1 MCGNHIEKTK
11 QWPPTAPNMYLRL
24 RAHMATAYAIITNLI
39 SVPIAAA
46 IGAFWTFGRSRFRY
60 RRQRAFWRFL
70 EEPTVLV
77 IGDLA
82 PEILLGT
89 LADALDD
96 MPGMQQDRQMII
108 DRVKNHLY
116 RQEIS
121 GLIGRGDLD
130 AMVKIL
136 TRIASMRLWSSPVV
150 LHPSQVYERKTQN
163 LILIGGKD
171 TNSLTSLIA
180 PRIGCQLESLIDSKG
195 HNVIRDLKLDQDYQV
210 TREAK
215 SDAEG
220 GILRRDYG
228 ILACGTNPY
237 NPERKV
243 ILLAGA
249 HGLGS
254 LAAAE
259 ICLSQKFEK
268 RLYYDL
274 LQFNGNFECLVS
286 YQRVDGGPDDGKVTI
301 DLELSRGLQLSTMNR

>member
-1 MCGNHIEKTK
+1 MNAG
-11 QWPPTAPNMYLRL
+11 YD
-24 RAHMATAYAIITNLI
+24 IIINLI
-39 SVPIAAA
+39 SAA
-46 IGAFWTFGRSRFRY
+46 IGAVAGAFWAFGRNKFRY

-89 LADALDD
+89 LADALEDVVD
-96 MPGMQQDRQMII
+96 THQGRQMII
-108 DRVKNHLY
+108 DRVMNHLY
-116 RQEIS
+116 TQEIS

-136 TRIASMRLWSSPVV
+136 ARIASMRFSSSPMV

-171 TNSLTSLIA
+171 TNPLTSVIA
-180 PRIGCQLESLIDSKG
+180 PRIGCQLESLINSQG
-195 HNVIRDLKLDQDYQV
+195 HNVVRDSKLGVDLQV
-210 TREAK
+210 TWQVIP
-215 SDAEG
+215 DAEG
-220 GILRRDYG
+220 VTLRRDYG
-228 ILACGTNPY
+228 ILAFGTNPY
-237 NPERKV
+237 NPERNV
-243 ILLAGA
+243 MLLAGA

-259 ICLSQKFEK
+259 ICLSRKFEK
-268 RLYYDL
+268 RLYNDL

-301 DLELSRGLQLSTMNR
+301 DLELSRGLQIPPTNR

>member
-1 MCGNHIEKTK
+1 
-11 QWPPTAPNMYLRL
+11 
-24 RAHMATAYAIITNLI
+24 
-39 SVPIAAA
+39 
-46 IGAFWTFGRSRFRY
+46 
-60 RRQRAFWRFL
+60 
-70 EEPTVLV
+70 
-77 IGDLA
+77 
-82 PEILLGT
+82 
-89 LADALDD
+89 
-96 MPGMQQDRQMII
+96 
-108 DRVKNHLY
+108 
-116 RQEIS
+116 
-121 GLIGRGDLD
+121 
-130 AMVKIL
+130 
-136 TRIASMRLWSSPVV
+136 MRLWSSPVV

>member
-1 MCGNHIEKTK
+1 M
-11 QWPPTAPNMYLRL
+11 TA
-24 RAHMATAYAIITNLI
+24 AYDIIINLVSAAIGG
-39 SVPIAAA
+39 V
-46 IGAFWTFGRSRFRY
+46 IGAFWAFGKSKFRY

-96 MPGMQQDRQMII
+96 MADTQHDRQIII
-108 DRVKNHLY
+108 DRVMNHLHT
-116 RQEIS
+116 QEIS

-130 AMVKIL
+130 AMVRIL
-136 TRIASMRLWSSPVV
+136 TRIASMRFWSSPAV

-171 TNSLTSLIA
+171 TNSLTSMIA
-180 PRIGCQLESLIDSKG
+180 PRIGCQLESLINSEG
-195 HNVIRDLKLDQDYQV
+195 HNVVRDSKLDVDHQV
-210 TREAK
+210 TWQAIP
-215 SDAEG
+215 DAQG
-220 GILRRDYG
+220 GILRKDYG

-274 LQFNGNFECLVS
+274 LQFDGNFECLVS

-301 DLELSRGLQLSTMNR
+301 DLEFSRGLQFPSTSR

>member
-1 MCGNHIEKTK
+1 M
-11 QWPPTAPNMYLRL
+11 QWAPTAPNMYLHL
-24 RAHMATAYAIITNLI
+24 RARMTAAYDIIINLV
-39 SVPIAAA
+39 SAA
-46 IGAFWTFGRSRFRY
+46 IGGVVGAFWAFGKSKFRY

-82 PEILLGT
+82 PETLLGT

-96 MPGMQQDRQMII
+96 MAGTRQDRQMII
-108 DRVKNHLY
+108 DRVMNHLY
-116 RQEIS
+116 TQEIS

-136 TRIASMRLWSSPVV
+136 TRIASMRFWSSPAV
-150 LHPSQVYERKTQN
+150 LHPAQVHDRKTQN

-171 TNSLTSLIA
+171 TNSLTSSIA

-195 HNVIRDLKLDQDYQV
+195 HNVIRDSKLEKDYRV
-210 TREAK
+210 TWQPTPNT
-215 SDAEG
+215 EG
-220 GILRRDYG
+220 GILRQDYG

-274 LQFNGNFECLVS
+274 LQFDGNFECLVS
-286 YQRVDGGPDDGKVTI
+286 YQRMDGGPDDGKVTI
-301 DLELSRGLQLSTMNR
+301 DLELSRGLQSSTMHR

>member
-1 MCGNHIEKTK
+1 M
-11 QWPPTAPNMYLRL
+11 TA
-24 RAHMATAYAIITNLI
+24 AYGIIINLASAAIGG
-39 SVPIAAA
+39 A
-46 IGAFWTFGRSRFRY
+46 IGAFWAFGKSKFRY

-82 PEILLGT
+82 PETLLGT

-96 MPGMQQDRQMII
+96 MARTQQDRQMII
-108 DRVKNHLY
+108 DRVMNHLY
-116 RQEIS
+116 TQEIS

-136 TRIASMRLWSSPVV
+136 TRIASMRFWSSPVV
-150 LHPSQVYERKTQN
+150 LHPSQVYDRKTQN

-180 PRIGCQLESLIDSKG
+180 PRIGCQLESLIDSQG
-195 HNVIRDLKLDQDYQV
+195 HNVIRDSKLEKDYQV
-210 TREAK
+210 TWQPTPN
-215 SDAEG
+215 AEG
-220 GILRRDYG
+220 GTPRKDYG

-259 ICLSQKFEK
+259 ICLSQKFER

-286 YQRVDGGPDDGKVTI
+286 YQRMDGGPDDGKVTI
-301 DLELSRGLQLSTMNR
+301 DLELSRGLQSSTMNR